1 MQPAVGRSQCGFV
14 NGSISAGRNWPA
26 PCAIA
31 CFAGTRDARAEDLED
46 LWSAGDAFA
55 CLSVRTGF
63 DLWLQALQLPPGSEV
78 LVSAIT
84 IRDMVR
90 IIEAHDLVPVP
101 VDLNPEDLSVDID
114 SLQRAI
120 TPENPRDSGRPF
132 VRHTAADETDSGN
145 RAKHGLFVAED
156 CAQAFA
162 GRHFT
167 GASVV
172 PMLRCSASA
181 RSKPPRHW
189 AAGCCA
195 CAMPMCWPHA
205 RTSIHLS
212 RSIARRLR
220 EKDRQARADEADVVR
235 PAIWRL
241 GGGNAIDR
249 EGSRS
254 ICRLDR
260 SRFSRPAIAAAHSP
274 ATLRAAFG
282 DPASPH
288 RVF

>member
-1 MQPAVGRSQCGFV
+1 MWVRKRLDIRWSELA
-14 NGSISAGRNWPA
+14 SALRDCLLCWE
-26 PCAIA
+26 
-31 CFAGTRDARAEDLED
+31 RDARGEDLEE

-55 CLSVRTGF
+55 CLSVRSGF
-63 DLWLQALQLPPGSEV
+63 DLWLKALQLPPGSEV

-90 IIEAHDLVPVP
+90 IIEAHNLVPVP
-101 VDLNPEDLSVDID
+101 VDLNPEDLSVDIA
-114 SLQRAI
+114 SLNRAI
-120 TPENPRDSGRPF
+120 SPKT
-132 VRHTAADETDSGN
+132 
-145 RAKHGLFVAED
+145 RAILVAHLFGTRQPMKPILEVARKHGLFVAED

-167 GASVV
+167 GDPGADVTMFSF
-172 PMLRCSASA
+172 
-181 RSKPPRHW
+181 
-189 AAGCCA
+189 G
-195 CAMPMCWPHA
+195 
-205 RTSIHLS
+205 SIKTATALGGGLLCVRDADVLS
-212 RSIARRLR
+212 RMRELQSTYPIQSRGLR
-220 EKDRQARADEADVVR
+220 EKDRQARADEAHVVR

-260 SRFSRPAIAAAHSP
+260 SRFSWPAVAAAHSP
-274 ATLRAAFG
+274 AALRAAVG